1 MPTQPPRRSSG
12 DWSSSPPT
20 VPFAPVCG
28 STSVIWCTG
37 FGGDFSWLGPTLL
50 DADGQ
55 PRRQDADAV
64 VPGVWY
70 LGLRWLRR
78 RSSGILL
85 GFPGDAATVADAIR
99 SYLDN

>member
-1 MPTQPPRRSSG
+1 MPRPAG
-12 DWSSSPPT
+12 PT
-20 VPFAPVCG
+20 TALDLRADEV
-28 STSVIWCTG
+28 SSVIWCTG
-37 FGGDFSWLGPTLL
+37 FGGDFSWLDPTLL
-50 DADGQ
+50 DADGR
-55 PRRQDADAV
+55 PRRQDAAAV